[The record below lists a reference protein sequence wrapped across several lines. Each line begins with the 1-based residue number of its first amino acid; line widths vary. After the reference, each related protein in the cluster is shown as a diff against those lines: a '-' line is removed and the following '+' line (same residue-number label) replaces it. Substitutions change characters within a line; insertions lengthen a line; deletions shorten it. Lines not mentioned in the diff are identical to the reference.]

1 MTTEQVAHPETA
13 RSLWVLGD
21 QVRMMGDLAED
32 RLGVV
37 DVTVQ
42 PGAGTPPHR
51 HASPEI
57 FLVTEG
63 AVTFGIFGEGAPR
76 WINAEPGAVVSIP
89 SWLGHNYSNRSAEAA
104 RFTAIVHS
112 EMLRFFEDVGSP
124 DRPLPGPPSSETIDT
139 LMAACA
145 RHRIGVL
152 TAP

>member
-76 WINAEPGAVVSIP
+76 WIHAEPGAVVSIP

-104 RFTAIVHS
+104 RFTAIVHPL
-112 EMLRFFEDVGSP
+112 LRGCRLTRPAASRPSFERDDRYADGRLRASP
-124 DRPLPGPPSSETIDT
+124 DRSSDGAVRAT
-139 LMAACA
+139 
-145 RHRIGVL
+145 
-152 TAP
+152 